1 MTRTL
6 SPRVLQLFTLTCVLK
21 LFLNMVWHQTQR
33 SNRWV
38 SIQVARPRRFVLKEQ
53 QAVVQVLRWLV
64 Q

>member
-33 SNRWV
+33 WV
-38 SIQVARPRRFVLKEQ
+38 SIKVARSRRLVLKEQ
-53 QAVVQVLRWLV
+53 PAVVQVLRWLV

>member
-38 SIQVARPRRFVLKEQ
+38 SIKVARSRRLVLKEQ
-53 QAVVQVLRWLV
+53 PAVVQVLRWLV

>member
-1 MTRTL
+1 MTRTR

-21 LFLNMVWHQTQR
+21 LFLHMVWHQTQR

-38 SIQVARPRRFVLKEQ
+38 CTQVARSRRLVLKEQ